1 MNQPLDL
8 RPVLRDGSRPVHVQA
23 RDAIA
28 DALAT
33 GVLAPGTRLPSERHL
48 CERLGV
54 SRVTL
59 RKALHALQE
68 EGRVGSAER
77 AGWHVAAGAA
87 AVPAFEHTSELIGG
101 LKEYG
106 RGLGFTPTARV
117 LAAGLRPADFEE
129 AETLHVLPGASIF
142 ELDRVRLFDEAVMC
156 HSVTLV
162 PAERAPGL
170 GEADYTTA
178 SLYTELTARGIVP
191 TRARYTVHSS
201 LVPPDEAPLLDL
213 DEGAPV
219 LHIEQLTY
227 DQHGRPC
234 EYNRVVYRADRYRFH
249 ATLTAGPGTNPPVP
263 GALGKGF

>member
-1 MNQPLDL
+1 M
-8 RPVLRDGSRPVHVQA
+8 DGHRADIQFADVQA

-28 DALAT
+28 GALAA
-33 GVLAPGTRLPSERHL
+33 GALAPGTRLPSERHL

-77 AGWHVAAGAA
+77 AGWHVAGVAGAGPA
-87 AVPAFEHTSELIGG
+87 PAFEHTSELIGE

-106 RGLGFTPTARV
+106 RRLGFPPTARV
-117 LAAGLRPADFEE
+117 LAARLRPADFEE
-129 AETLHVLPGASIF
+129 ADTLQVLPGAEIL
-142 ELDRVRLFDEAVMC
+142 ELDRVRLFDDAVMC

-162 PAERAPGL
+162 PAERAPGI

-191 TRARYTVHSS
+191 TRASYAVHSA

-213 DEGAPV
+213 PEGSPV

-227 DQHGRPC
+227 DQLGRPC

-249 ATLTAGPGTNPPVP
+249 TVLAVSPGRD
-263 GALGKGF
+263 